1 MYDLRCYNPRLGGNV
16 YRITRKCG
24 KNNCRCAHTKK
35 NWHPEWILDYTQL
48 LRGKPVRRREYVPKP
63 KVKALRQQIKR
74 AKARDRLRRE
84 KIRILLTQTPKLLRR
99 LEEDPFNAWA
109 ISQLFRLVKD
119 KGTQPVTTQQQVD
132 MVEALLKICDAFM
145 EEALGTMRARLRTFR

>member
-99 LEEDPFNAWA
+99 LEEDPFDVYT
-109 ISQLFRLVKD
+109 IIQLSQLVEI
-119 KGTQPVTTQQQVD
+119 KGAHPVTEFQRAAL
-132 MVEALLKICDAFM
+132 VESLYQIITDLLTED
-145 EEALGTMRARLRTFR
+145 LGAHRYTIR